1 MENNK
6 CVTIR
11 QITRDEARK
20 IYAQKSKDELID
32 MLIACNEALDAALLA
47 HNNPI
52 YLPAVDYNQNCSDWA
67 HCPNPHRD
75 CINCPLRGYG
85 GGYGGSGGWSTSTST
100 NLMNENEQ

>member
-1 MENNK
+1 MENDK

-11 QITRDEARK
+11 LITRDEARK

-47 HNNPI
+47 KNNPTFVPI
-52 YLPAVDYNQNCSDWA
+52 PVDNNQNCSDWA
-67 HCPNPHRD
+67 HCSNPHRD

-85 GGYGGSGGWSTSTST
+85 GYGSSGGWSTNTST
-100 NLMNENEQ
+100 NLINENEQ